1 MTATVPS
8 QRAEDAAHLLMR
20 TLGGHRTRLAGLAP
34 AVPSRLGATRN
45 DRVQVACQST
55 LIRFASITEAYCA
68 DALVDAAER
77 LAQPGRARTMQ
88 AIWNEAAIAATR
100 TWNDQK
106 SAYKTWLGVTISW
119 ETIDAVADARN
130 AVAHGLGSL
139 TRQQMRKQASVTARL
154 AQLGIA
160 LVGRDLD
167 LNDTSLQGVALKCR
181 DFIFTLDGK
190 LQARLELP

>member
-1 MTATVPS
+1 VIVTVPS
-8 QRAEDAAHLLMR
+8 QRAEDAADLLMR
-20 TLGGHRTRLAGLAP
+20 TLGSHRTRLAGLAP
-34 AVPSRLGATRN
+34 AVPSRLRATRT

-68 DALVDAAER
+68 DALVEAAEQ

-88 AIWNEAAIAATR
+88 TIWDEAAVAATR

-119 ETIDAVADARN
+119 ATIDAVADARN

-139 TRQQMRKQASVTARL
+139 TRQQMRKRAAVDARL
-154 AQLGIA
+154 AQLGVA
-160 LVGRDLD
+160 LVGRDLE
-167 LNDTSLQGVALKCR
+167 LNDASLQGVALKCR
-181 DFIFTLDGK
+181 DFIFALDGK
-190 LQARLELP
+190 VQARLQAP